1 MILVRDIFQLKFG
14 KAREAMDL
22 LRKNMGNV
30 SKARNTPDRFL
41 TDLTGQY
48 YTLIMETHYEN
59 MTEYEQSMKDTFRSE
74 EWRKGYQGFAELVES
89 DAVRSSRSCRWSR
102 ARPSREPRPRPRWV
116 GADKV
121 QYLCR
126 KEKSRPYDRDFFTI
140 HIVSTKYPL
149 A

>member
-89 DAVRSSRSCRWSR
+89 GR
-102 ARPSREPRPRPRWV
+102 REIFTVVPVEQGQTQQRTEATAQV
-116 GADKV
+116 G
-121 QYLCR
+121 R
-126 KEKSRPYDRDFFTI
+126 GR
-140 HIVSTKYPL
+140 
-149 A
+149 